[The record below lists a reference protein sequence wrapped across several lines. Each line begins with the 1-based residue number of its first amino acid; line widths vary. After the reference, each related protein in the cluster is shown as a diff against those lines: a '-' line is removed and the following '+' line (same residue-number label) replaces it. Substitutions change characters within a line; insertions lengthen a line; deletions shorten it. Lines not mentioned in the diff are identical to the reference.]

1 MSQIS
6 ASGQLV
12 NVPQYKVY
20 GTERRKLRKEI
31 AELRQTVKMFWF
43 YDDIDI
49 DRAYG
54 LHRDKEL
61 CNIRLHEL
69 QLEIVELEKKLNEPY
84 L

>member
-1 MSQIS
+1 MSQVS
-6 ASGQLV
+6 ASGKLV

-20 GTERRKLRKEI
+20 GTERRKLKKEL

-43 YDDIDI
+43 YDDIDM
-49 DRAYG
+49 AYG

-61 CNIRLHEL
+61 LNIRLHEL
-69 QLEIVELEKKLNEPY
+69 QLEIVELERKLNEPY